1 MLRKNG
7 KRTIPRWA
15 SLALLLV
22 AATGLALTA
31 VFAWVDHKLGDE
43 NRVDLPPESF
53 KVWSTRGLVIGG
65 TATEWNGTQNS
76 VESVRR
82 AFEHGALG
90 VEIDVFFDPDLGK
103 FVVSHG
109 RPYLLKN
116 GKLLMLDEMLAEVGD
131 LGMFW
136 LDWKK
141 LRHLEQEDFRKALD
155 ELARLTSVG
164 DLRQRL
170 YVEGEAPF
178 RVRQA
183 ANKGFLTIL
192 DSHPLPDSSFLAP
205 LVASLY
211 KSVYY
216 FGGHTVLALESGD
229 VDDPVFGPRSRRIL
243 SNVPLFVYHV
253 PDDPGLMRQLA
264 LQDNV
269 RVILPRDHTLD
280 RFSYVPAPGRGKASR

>member
-1 MLRKNG
+1 M
-7 KRTIPRWA
+7 IPRWA
-15 SLALLLV
+15 SFGLVLV
-22 AATGLALTA
+22 AAVALVMTA
-31 VFAWVDHKLGDE
+31 VFAWVNHKLDDANAIG
-43 NRVDLPPESF
+43 LPPDSY

-103 FVVSHG
+103 FVVSHD

-141 LRHLEQEDFRKALD
+141 LRHLDAEDFEKALD
-155 ELARLTSVG
+155 ELARQTSVG
-164 DLRQRL
+164 DLRSRF
-170 YVEGEAPF
+170 YIEGEAPI
-178 RVRQA
+178 RIHQA
-183 ANKGFLTIL
+183 AQQGFLTIL
-192 DSHPLPDSSFLAP
+192 DSHPLPDSRFLAP
-205 LVASLY
+205 LVTALY
-211 KSVYY
+211 KSLYY

-229 VDDPVFGPRSRRIL
+229 IDDPVHGPRSRRIL
-243 SNVPLFVYHV
+243 RNVPLFVYHV

-280 RFSYVPAPGRGKASR
+280 RFSYVPVPGQDKASD